1 MRFRSSHPAG
11 FSLVEVIIV
20 TAISFMIFGG
30 LFASFQYSLRLIGET
45 RARMTALALITDRLE
60 YVRSLPYDD
69 VGTVL
74 GIPSGAIP
82 QYRTVTQNGLDL
94 YERVLIEYVDDD
106 ADGSGAL
113 DSNGVLSD
121 YKRIKIEYEWNI
133 SGASSSI
140 SIASSIVPRSI
151 ETTGGGGT
159 LRVNVFDAAVQPLSG
174 MSVRLYNS
182 SSTNPVDVTRST
194 DATGAALFTGA
205 PAGSG
210 YEIFVTS
217 SGYSTDQTY
226 QATTSLPFPTTLPVS
241 VLEGDVSTMNFQIDR
256 LSTSTF
262 RFVENQ
268 VFGTSSETFA
278 DMTGIA
284 TSTSV
289 AVTGGDLVL
298 TDTAG
303 IYTTPGEAWLLPLA
317 PSPLASW
324 GLIKVSS
331 VLAAQT
337 AYRIY
342 FYSSTSTSD
351 LIPDSDLPG
360 NSTGFAT
367 EVIDLRGLDTAT
379 YSELVPRVVLSTLDT
394 SATPRLQRI
403 DHYYLTSEDLLPGE
417 SVFIASVKSIGT
429 NASTL
434 PVRKFDISTT
444 TNSGGAVILRGLEWG
459 AYTASSTGYVVES
472 ACPANPT
479 SVDPNTTSTSTF
491 SLRSLSAH
499 NVRTVV
505 HDVTGEAIVGATV
518 ELTLGGTTYT
528 KTTDWCGQAFFG
540 GLTADTNYRLEVSMS
555 SYVTNTTDPFEV
567 SGSRVQEVTLT
578 K

>member
-1 MRFRSSHPAG
+1 MRFRSAHHQG
-11 FSLVEVIIV
+11 FSLVEVIVV
-20 TAISFMIFGG
+20 TAISLMIFGG

-82 QYRTVTQNGLDL
+82 QYRTINQNGLDL

-106 ADGSGAL
+106 ADGTGAL
-113 DSNGVLSD
+113 DSNGVLAD

-159 LRVNVFDAAVQPLSG
+159 IRVNVFDAAVQPLSG
-174 MSVRLYNS
+174 MSVRLYNA
-182 SSTNPVDVTRST
+182 SSTSPVDVTRST
-194 DATGAALFTGA
+194 DVTGAALFTGA

-217 SGYSTDQTY
+217 SGYSMDQTY

-278 DMTGIA
+278 DLTGIA
-284 TSTSV
+284 TSTNTT
-289 AVTGGDLVL
+289 VTGGDLVL

-303 IYTTPGEAWLLPLA
+303 VYAAAGEAWLNPLA
-317 PSPLASW
+317 PAPLASW

-331 VLAAQT
+331 ALLT
-337 AYRIY
+337 PTSYRIY
-342 FYSSTSTSD
+342 FYSSTSTAD

-379 YSELVPRVVLSTLDT
+379 YSQLVPRVTLSTSDT
-394 SATPRLQRI
+394 SATPRVQRL
-403 DHYYLTSEDLLPGE
+403 DHYYLESEDLLPGE
-417 SVFIASVKSIGT
+417 AVFIASLKSIGT
-429 NASTL
+429 DAAAS
-434 PVRKFDISTT
+434 PVRKYNISTT
-444 TNSGGAVILRGLEWG
+444 TDSAGEVVLSGLEWG
-459 AYTASSTGYVVES
+459 AYTASSTGYVVMS

-479 SVDPNTTSTSTF
+479 TVNPNTTGTSTF
-491 SLRSLSAH
+491 AMRSLTAH

-505 HDVTGEAIVGATV
+505 HDVAGEAVVGATV
-518 ELTLGGTTYT
+518 ALTLGGTTYT

-555 SYVTNTTDPFEV
+555 SYVTNTIDPFEV

-578 K
+578 E